1 MLNCSSQDDYLAF
14 TLKVA
19 AALRKRGYPS
29 EDLQLPQYDEHRR
42 EQTLARLQTR
52 MNHGVKRTIDALVFK
67 CTYTSLQRGLRIR
80 AEITNLLRRI
90 SDEVGV
96 RIDPKIV
103 VANRVSGN
111 LYLRTHGL
119 NFAET

>member
-1 MLNCSSQDDYLAF
+1 MAF

-19 AALRKRGYPS
+19 AALRKRGYPT
-29 EDLQLPQYDEHRR
+29 EGLKPPPYDACRR

-52 MNHGVKRTIDALVFK
+52 INDGEKKSVDALVFK
-67 CTYTSLQRGLRIR
+67 CTYSSLQRGLRIR
-80 AEITNLLRRI
+80 AEINKLLRRV
-90 SDEVGV
+90 SYEVGI
-96 RIDPKIV
+96 RIEPKIV

-119 NFAET
+119 NFAEM